1 MATLLNTRLTDQTL
15 VLPSGTTAERPANP
29 APGSMRFNTSV
40 GIAEVYDYGSWRD
53 LANGA
58 ESAGSGISG
67 SGASTIMYIPFFGSS
82 NSDIT
87 DQISGTVGTIGGTN
101 TRNYDQGGYPGFYV
115 TGGGYLD
122 IRPPQFETGGQGT
135 TLNGRKYWT
144 VEYWLWNFGTGTGG
158 TAQTML
164 EMNNY
169 PHGILY
175 RGAGTSVDHYWRNS
189 PISLGNVTTGAW
201 CHFALVGYGATI
213 KVFQNGTQIADTMN
227 AVGTSQWAD
236 PYYQG
241 AAAGLRIGASNHT
254 TPANQCTAGVF
265 RKFRV
270 SLGARYASA
279 FTPADVYPIT

>member
-1 MATLLNTRLTDQTL
+1 
-15 VLPSGTTAERPANP
+15 
-29 APGSMRFNTSV
+29 
-40 GIAEVYDYGSWRD
+40 
-53 LANGA
+53 
-58 ESAGSGISG
+58 
-67 SGASTIMYIPFFGSS
+67 MYIPFFGSS

-175 RGAGTSVDHYWRNS
+175 RGAGASVDHYWRNS
-189 PISLGNVTTGAW
+189 PISLGTVTTGSW

-213 KVFQNGTQIADTMN
+213 KVFQNGTQIADTMAA

-236 PYYQG
+236 PYFQG
-241 AAAGLRIGASNHT
+241 ASALRIGASNHT
-254 TPANQCTAGVF
+254 TAADQHCNGVY

-270 SLGARYASA
+270 SLGARYAEA
-279 FTPADVYPIT
+279 FTPANVYPIT